1 LSPAG
6 LCRLKADEEQ
16 VVCKKISLDYTI
28 WKIYLLDSMQR
39 NQTAHVILGLLAIE
53 SNQSGYDLRKTIQ
66 GSVGYFWG
74 ESYGQIY
81 PTLKRLAAEGLIVSR
96 KSPSGAKRQ
105 RQEYSITAAGHAR
118 LKDWLAIPYREDP
131 PRNEFLLKL
140 FFGREVAPDVSI
152 RHIREFQDKLRRLLA
167 TLQQMETIGRA
178 KHLNNPHFPYWM
190 LTHTFGV
197 AQIRSALEWSESA
210 LAMLSAAGPAADSNP
225 QRRSVSGAHR
235 RRTRAN

>member
-1 LSPAG
+1 
-6 LCRLKADEEQ
+6 
-16 VVCKKISLDYTI
+16 
-28 WKIYLLDSMQR
+28 MQS
-39 NQTAHVILGLLAIE
+39 NQTAYVVLGLLAIE

-96 KSPSGAKRQ
+96 KSPPSAKRQRQ

-118 LKDWLAIPYREDP
+118 LKDWLAIPYRDDP

-140 FFGREVAPDVSI
+140 FFGREAASDVSI
-152 RHIREFQDKLRRLLA
+152 RHIREFQDKLRRLLS

-178 KHLNNPHFPYWM
+178 KHSNNPHFPYWM

-210 LAMLSAAGPAADSNP
+210 LAMLSAAGPAAASNS
-225 QRRSVSGAHR
+225 QQRSVSGTR
-235 RRTRAN
+235 KRRTRAN